1 MLTVG
6 KHNIIHEQLVDKEK
20 IVFPPLNIRL
30 DLMKQFVM
38 TLDKDGAC
46 FQYISDVFPGLS
58 KEKKWELLMGQ
69 NLSVN
74 SRQKLCTIN
83 DISLKRC
90 LAISCNSYQEF
101 AW

>member
-20 IVFPPLNIRL
+20 IAFPPLNISL
-30 DLMKQFVM
+30 CLMKQFVM

-58 KEKKWELLMGQ
+58 KEKKMGTFDGPKF
-69 NLSVN
+69 V
-74 SRQKLCTIN
+74 T
-83 DISLKRC
+83 
-90 LAISCNSYQEF
+90 
-101 AW
+101 